1 MAGHYAVCFALV
13 YYPAVDVDLA
23 RFETFLHQDHSF
35 GGFGANQLQRAFS
48 HRILLF
54 VDVDSE
60 DLHPDGSIG
69 RIQRNLDGVNEDQL
83 ASSAFDGL
91 GLYSLVAHLHF
102 YVAFF
107 ECAVGDPGNN
117 GNHSEYFLFCC
128 SRSQN
133 EGAFV
138 VNDLGG

>member
-23 RFETFLHQDHSF
+23 RFETFLHQDHPF
-35 GGFGANQLQRAFS
+35 GGFGTNQLQCAFS

-69 RIQRNLDGVNEDQL
+69 RIQRNLDGVNED
-83 ASSAFDGL
+83 
-91 GLYSLVAHLHF
+91 
-102 YVAFF
+102 
-107 ECAVGDPGNN
+107 
-117 GNHSEYFLFCC
+117 
-128 SRSQN
+128 
-133 EGAFV
+133 
-138 VNDLGG
+138 